1 MIKKI
6 AYTLFLT
13 WPIALLTNEPKDWQ
27 LGFQK
32 SASKSMDDIVW
43 FHDYMLVP
51 IITAITA
58 FVLFLLLYVC
68 VRYRAS
74 KNRVPSTTSHNTLI
88 EVIWT
93 LVPCLI
99 LIVMAVPSFKV
110 LYSQDEIPKAD
121 VTIKAVGYQW
131 SVSYTHLTLPTLY
144 SV

>member
-13 WPIALLTNEPKDWQ
+13 WPTAFLANEPKDWQ

-58 FVLFLLLYVC
+58 FVLFLLLYV
-68 VRYRAS
+68 
-74 KNRVPSTTSHNTLI
+74 
-88 EVIWT
+88 
-93 LVPCLI
+93 
-99 LIVMAVPSFKV
+99 
-110 LYSQDEIPKAD
+110 
-121 VTIKAVGYQW
+121 
-131 SVSYTHLTLPTLY
+131 
-144 SV
+144 

>member
-1 MIKKI
+1 MFKKI

-13 WPIALLTNEPKDWQ
+13 WSTALLGNEPKDWQ

-74 KNRVPSTTSHNTLI
+74 KNQVPSTT
-88 EVIWT
+88 
-93 LVPCLI
+93 CL
-99 LIVMAVPSFKV
+99 LYTSPSPR
-110 LYSQDEIPKAD
+110 D
-121 VTIKAVGYQW
+121 
-131 SVSYTHLTLPTLY
+131 
-144 SV
+144 